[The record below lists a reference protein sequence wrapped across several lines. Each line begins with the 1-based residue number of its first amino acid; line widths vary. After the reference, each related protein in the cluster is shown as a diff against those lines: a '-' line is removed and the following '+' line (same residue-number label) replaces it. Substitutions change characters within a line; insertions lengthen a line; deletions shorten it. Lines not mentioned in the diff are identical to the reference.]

1 MFEEFEEK
9 IEVQGDPVKEAPLTI
24 VTNEP
29 KRKSYKKI
37 PVMLFVIALFSLV
50 SGLTGVLVG
59 KSIAS
64 ERLATTIAS
73 ENTVIFQ
80 SVSRT
85 DSLGE
90 DITNMSLPE
99 IAETARDSVV
109 EITTETVS
117 GSSRMRQFVVE
128 GAGSGVVITSDGYI
142 VTNNHV
148 IEDATSIK
156 VRLTSGEIYDASLV
170 GKDSQTDLAVI
181 KINASNLTPAV
192 LGNSSELKVGDLAVV
207 IGNPLG
213 ELGGTVTDGIVSA
226 LDREITIDG
235 ETMTLLQTNAAINP
249 GNSGGGMFNAEA
261 ELVGIVNAKSSGS
274 DVEGLGFVIPIDTAK
289 PIITSLIE
297 NGYVSG
303 RPWLGVELLDITDVA
318 TAMYY
323 RVSQLGV
330 YVAQSGNNSELKAG
344 DLILKLNEEAVSSSA
359 DIKSI
364 LSNYAIGDQITV
376 QVYRDGSLQNILVTI
391 QEITQ

>member
-1 MFEEFEEK
+1 MFDELEEK
-9 IEVQGDPVKEAPLTI
+9 TDVPGEPIEAAPLAV
-24 VTNEP
+24 VTSEREHG
-29 KRKSYKKI
+29 KRKYL
-37 PVMLFVIALFSLV
+37 MLILFAIILFSLLAGV
-50 SGLTGVLVG
+50 TGVLVG
-59 KSIAS
+59 SSIA
-64 ERLATTIAS
+64 RNQAVTTRAS

-85 DSLGE
+85 DSMGQA
-90 DITNMSLPE
+90 ITSMSLPD
-99 IAETARDSVV
+99 IAETTKDSVV

-128 GAGSGVVITSDGYI
+128 GAGSAVVITSDGYI

-156 VRLTSGEIYDASLV
+156 VRLTSGESYDATLI

-192 LGNSSELKVGDLAVV
+192 FGNSSELKVGDLAVV

-213 ELGGTVTDGIVSA
+213 ELGGTVTDGIVGA

-249 GNSGGGMFNAEA
+249 GNSGGGMFNVKA
-261 ELVGIVNAKSSGS
+261 ELVGIVNAKTSGS
-274 DVEGLGFVIPIDTAK
+274 GIEGLGFVIPIDTAK
-289 PIITSLIE
+289 AIISNLIE

-330 YVAQSGNNSELKAG
+330 YVAQSGNNGDLMVG
-344 DLILKLNEEAVSSSA
+344 DLILKLNEQEVSSSA

>member
-1 MFEEFEEK
+1 MLEDNEEK
-9 IEVQGDPVKEAPLTI
+9 SDNPTEQAETMPLVVI
-24 VTNEP
+24 NPEP
-29 KRKSYKKI
+29 IRKSPGII
-37 PVMLFVIALFSLV
+37 PVILLVVALFSLV
-50 SGLTGVLVG
+50 SGFTGVLIG
-59 KSIAS
+59 GSIARKQAS
-64 ERLATTIAS
+64 TPSAS
-73 ENTVIFQ
+73 ESAVIFQ

-85 DSLGE
+85 NSVGEEVISL
-90 DITNMSLPE
+90 SLPD
-99 IAETARDSVV
+99 IAETTEDSVV

-117 GSSRMRQFVVE
+117 GNSRMRQFVVE
-128 GAGSGVVITSDGYI
+128 GAGSGVVITNDGYI

-148 IEDATSIK
+148 IDGATSIS
-156 VRLTSGEIYDASLV
+156 VRLTSGKSYDAELI

-181 KINASNLTPAV
+181 KIDAANLTPAV

-213 ELGGTVTDGIVSA
+213 ELGGTVTDGIISA

-249 GNSGGGMFNAEA
+249 GNSGGGLFNAKA
-261 ELVGIVNAKSSGS
+261 ELVGIVNAKTSGS
-274 DVEGLGFVIPIDTAK
+274 GIEGLGFVIPIDTAK
-289 PIITSLIE
+289 PVITSLIE
-297 NGYVSG
+297 LGYVSG
-303 RPWLGVELLDITDVA
+303 RPSLGVELIDISDVA

-330 YVAQSGNNSELKAG
+330 YVANQGNNTEFEAG
-344 DLILKLNEEAVSSSA
+344 DLILKLNEQEVSSSA

-364 LSNYAIGDQITV
+364 LSQYSIGDEITV
-376 QVYRDGSLQNILVTI
+376 QVYRDGNLQNIFVTI

>member
-330 YVAQSGNNSELKAG
+330 YVAKSGNNSELKAG
-344 DLILKLNEEAVSSSA
+344 DLILKLNEEAVSSYA

>member
-1 MFEEFEEK
+1 MFDELEEK
-9 IEVQGDPVKEAPLTI
+9 TDVPGEPIEAAPLAV
-24 VTNEP
+24 VTSEREHG
-29 KRKSYKKI
+29 KRKYL
-37 PVMLFVIALFSLV
+37 MLILFAIILFSLLAGV
-50 SGLTGVLVG
+50 TGVLVG
-59 KSIAS
+59 SSIA
-64 ERLATTIAS
+64 RNQAVTTRAS

-85 DSLGE
+85 DSMGQA
-90 DITNMSLPE
+90 ITSMSLPD
-99 IAETARDSVV
+99 IAETTKDSVV

-156 VRLTSGEIYDASLV
+156 VRLTSGESYDATLI

-192 LGNSSELKVGDLAVV
+192 FGNSSELKVGDLAVV

-213 ELGGTVTDGIVSA
+213 ELGGTVTDGIVGA

-249 GNSGGGMFNAEA
+249 GNSGGGMFNVKA
-261 ELVGIVNAKSSGS
+261 ELVGIVNAKTSGS
-274 DVEGLGFVIPIDTAK
+274 GIEGLGFVIPIDTAK
-289 PIITSLIE
+289 AIISNLIE

-330 YVAQSGNNSELKAG
+330 YVAQSGNNGDLMVG
-344 DLILKLNEEAVSSSA
+344 DLILKLNEQEVSSSA

-376 QVYRDGSLQNILVTI
+376 QVYRDGSLQNILVSI

>member
-1 MFEEFEEK
+1 MFDELEEK
-9 IEVQGDPVKEAPLTI
+9 TDVPGEPIEAAPLAV
-24 VTNEP
+24 VTSEREHG
-29 KRKSYKKI
+29 KRKYL
-37 PVMLFVIALFSLV
+37 MLILFAIILFSLLAGV
-50 SGLTGVLVG
+50 TGVLVG
-59 KSIAS
+59 SSIA
-64 ERLATTIAS
+64 RNQAVTTRAS

-85 DSLGE
+85 DSMGQA
-90 DITNMSLPE
+90 ITSMSLPD
-99 IAETARDSVV
+99 IAETTKDSVV

-156 VRLTSGEIYDASLV
+156 VRLTSGESYDATLI

-192 LGNSSELKVGDLAVV
+192 FGNSSELKVGDLAVV

-249 GNSGGGMFNAEA
+249 GNSGGGMFNVKA
-261 ELVGIVNAKSSGS
+261 ELVGIVNAKTSGS
-274 DVEGLGFVIPIDTAK
+274 GIEGLGFVIPIDTAK
-289 PIITSLIE
+289 AIISNLIE

-330 YVAQSGNNSELKAG
+330 YVAQSGNNGDLMVG
-344 DLILKLNEEAVSSSA
+344 DLILKLNEEEVSSSA

>member
-181 KINASNLTPAV
+181 KITASDLTPAV

-213 ELGGTVTDGIVSA
+213 ELGGTVTNGIVSA

-344 DLILKLNEEAVSSSA
+344 DLILKLNEEAVSSYA

>member
-90 DITNMSLPE
+90 VVTSLSLPE

-117 GSSRMRQFVVE
+117 GSSRMRQFV
-128 GAGSGVVITSDGYI
+128 GRSRQWGGY
-142 VTNNHV
+142 H
-148 IEDATSIK
+148 
-156 VRLTSGEIYDASLV
+156 
-170 GKDSQTDLAVI
+170 Q
-181 KINASNLTPAV
+181 
-192 LGNSSELKVGDLAVV
+192 
-207 IGNPLG
+207 
-213 ELGGTVTDGIVSA
+213 
-226 LDREITIDG
+226 
-235 ETMTLLQTNAAINP
+235 
-249 GNSGGGMFNAEA
+249 
-261 ELVGIVNAKSSGS
+261 
-274 DVEGLGFVIPIDTAK
+274 
-289 PIITSLIE
+289 
-297 NGYVSG
+297 
-303 RPWLGVELLDITDVA
+303 
-318 TAMYY
+318 
-323 RVSQLGV
+323 
-330 YVAQSGNNSELKAG
+330 
-344 DLILKLNEEAVSSSA
+344 
-359 DIKSI
+359 
-364 LSNYAIGDQITV
+364 
-376 QVYRDGSLQNILVTI
+376 
-391 QEITQ
+391 

>member
-90 DITNMSLPE
+90 VVTNMSLPE

-117 GSSRMRQFVVE
+117 GSSRMHQFVVE

-148 IEDATSIK
+148 IEDATTIK
-156 VRLTSGEIYDASLV
+156 VRLTSGESYDAALI

-181 KINASNLTPAV
+181 KITASDLTPVV
-192 LGNSSELKVGDLAVV
+192 LGNSGDLKVGDLAVV

-330 YVAQSGNNSELKAG
+330 YVAQSGNNSDLKAG
-344 DLILKLNEEAVSSSA
+344 DLILKLNEEAVSSYA

>member
-1 MFEEFEEK
+1 MFDELEEK
-9 IEVQGDPVKEAPLTI
+9 TDVPGEPIEAAPLAV
-24 VTNEP
+24 VTSEREHG
-29 KRKSYKKI
+29 KRKYL
-37 PVMLFVIALFSLV
+37 MLILFAIILFSLLAGV
-50 SGLTGVLVG
+50 TGVLVG
-59 KSIAS
+59 SSIA
-64 ERLATTIAS
+64 RNQAVTTRAS

-85 DSLGE
+85 DSMGQA
-90 DITNMSLPE
+90 ITSMSLPD
-99 IAETARDSVV
+99 IAETTKDSVV

-128 GAGSGVVITSDGYI
+128 GAGSAVVITSDGYI

-156 VRLTSGEIYDASLV
+156 VRLTSGESYDATLI

-192 LGNSSELKVGDLAVV
+192 FGNSSELKVGDLAVV

-213 ELGGTVTDGIVSA
+213 ELGGTVTDGIVGA

-249 GNSGGGMFNAEA
+249 GNSGGGMFNVKA
-261 ELVGIVNAKSSGS
+261 ELVGIVNAKTSGS
-274 DVEGLGFVIPIDTAK
+274 GIEGLGFVIPIDTAK
-289 PIITSLIE
+289 AIISNLIE

-330 YVAQSGNNSELKAG
+330 YVAQSGNNGDLMVG
-344 DLILKLNEEAVSSSA
+344 DLILKLNEQEVSSSA

-376 QVYRDGSLQNILVTI
+376 QVYRDGSLQNILVSI

>member
-1 MFEEFEEK
+1 MFEEFKEK
-9 IEVQGDPVKEAPLTI
+9 IKIQNDPIKKTPLTI

-344 DLILKLNEEAVSSSA
+344 DLILKLNEEAVSSYA

>member
-1 MFEEFEEK
+1 MFDELEEK
-9 IEVQGDPVKEAPLTI
+9 TDVPGEPIEAAPLAV
-24 VTNEP
+24 VTSEREHG
-29 KRKSYKKI
+29 KRKYL
-37 PVMLFVIALFSLV
+37 MLILFAIILFSLLAGV
-50 SGLTGVLVG
+50 TGVLVG
-59 KSIAS
+59 SSIA
-64 ERLATTIAS
+64 RNQAVTTRAS

-85 DSLGE
+85 DSMGQA
-90 DITNMSLPE
+90 ITSMSLPD
-99 IAETARDSVV
+99 IAETTKDSVV

-156 VRLTSGEIYDASLV
+156 VRLTSGESYDATLI

-192 LGNSSELKVGDLAVV
+192 FGNSSELKVGDLAVV

-213 ELGGTVTDGIVSA
+213 ELGGTVTDGIVGA

-249 GNSGGGMFNAEA
+249 GNSGGGMFNVKA
-261 ELVGIVNAKSSGS
+261 ELVGIVNAKTSGS
-274 DVEGLGFVIPIDTAK
+274 GIEGLGFVIPIDTAK
-289 PIITSLIE
+289 AIISSLIE

-330 YVAQSGNNSELKAG
+330 YVAQSGNNGDLMVG
-344 DLILKLNEEAVSSSA
+344 DLILKLNEQEVSSSA

-376 QVYRDGSLQNILVTI
+376 QVYRDGSLQNILVSI